1 MTDENKGDKK
11 EEPSSRVQVEGKVEE
26 AVEESKESAEE
37 AKEAAGKAEESAEK
51 AEETSEKVEEVADE
65 AESAA
70 KEATE
75 AAEEVKETTQEAKE
89 EIKEE
94 VKEAAKPAPEKEI
107 KVSGKLADFIKEI
120 EKLTVLELADL
131 VKALEQKFG
140 VSAAPVA
147 VAAPTGGQAAG
158 GEEAAQ
164 DEGQTTF
171 NVILADSGAN
181 KISVIKAVRG
191 LVPTLGLKEA
201 KDLVDAA
208 PKPVLEGVGKDA
220 ANEAKQKLEAAG
232 GKVELQ

>member
-1 MTDENKGDKK
+1 MSDETKEDKK
-11 EEPSSRVQVEGKVEE
+11 EEKVEG

-37 AKEAAGKAEESAEK
+37 AKEASEK
-51 AEETSEKVEEVADE
+51 AEEAATEAEETAEKAEEVADE

-75 AAEEVKETTQEAKE
+75 AVEEVKETTQEAKE

-107 KVSGKLADFIKEI
+107 KVSGKLAGFIKEI
-120 EKLTVLELADL
+120 EELTVLELADL

-147 VAAPTGGQAAG
+147 VAAPAGGQAD
-158 GEEAAQ
+158 GEETAQ

-171 NVILADSGAN
+171 NVILANSGAN
-181 KISVIKAVRG
+181 KISVIKAVRE

-208 PKPVLEGVGKDA
+208 PKPVLEGIGKDA
-220 ANEAKQKLEAAG
+220 AGEAKTKLETAG